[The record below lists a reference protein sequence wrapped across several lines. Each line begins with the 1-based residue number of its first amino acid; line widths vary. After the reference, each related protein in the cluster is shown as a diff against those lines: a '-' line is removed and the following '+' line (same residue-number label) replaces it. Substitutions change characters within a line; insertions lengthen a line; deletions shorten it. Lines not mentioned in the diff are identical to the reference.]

1 MIFGFIFKLLRIYIY
16 IYNKNKIILLSKT
29 RAKRLRMLK
38 IFFKDFA

>member
-1 MIFGFIFKLLRIYIY
+1 MIFGFIFKLLRIY